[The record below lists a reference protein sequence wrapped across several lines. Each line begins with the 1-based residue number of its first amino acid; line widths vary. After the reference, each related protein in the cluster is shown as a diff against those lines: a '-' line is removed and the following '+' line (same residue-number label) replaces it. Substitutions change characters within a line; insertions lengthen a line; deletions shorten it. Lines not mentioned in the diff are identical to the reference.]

1 MDSRNLHPEKDIA
14 VIGMAG
20 RFPEAENLQEFWE
33 NLANSRD
40 SVKEFP
46 ENRRKE
52 LEDILGVRPQTDF
65 IRLGY
70 LERITYFEPEIFSL
84 SEEESRYMDP
94 QQRLLLELTEEAF
107 LDAGYNPEDFYGKN
121 AGVFVTCNQN
131 QYTHQLSNFCPISLL
146 NGLPSSAAG
155 RISYTYNLLGPSILI
170 DSACSSALVAIHSAC
185 QSLRSGE
192 SDMAVAGGVNITL
205 FPIDKESIPL
215 ATIYSPDQKAKAFDK
230 EANGTIMGEGGG
242 IIILKRLDKA
252 LSDGDPIHAVIKG
265 SAVNSDGRRSNGM
278 AAPSQEGQTEVILKA
293 MENADID
300 PQSIS
305 YLEAHGTGTNI
316 GDPIEV
322 SAIGQAYGKLGY
334 SKKSVPMGSVKT
346 NIGHLDYAAGIASLI
361 KTILMLKNKTIPA
374 SIHFNQPNP
383 LIDFE
388 NSPVYV
394 NSKPADWKSETPR
407 RAGITSLG
415 MVGTNSHI
423 ILEEA
428 ETTRNSVKCGRN
440 IIVLSARTEE
450 SLYRIAERIRAY
462 TAEHPH
468 LCINDI
474 AYTLNKGRRRYKN
487 TAVFTADNCEEL
499 IRKLDEFIE
508 NRNKASEKIKDFP
521 AEPSAVFIFPDI
533 RCVDFNEIPKLYHG
547 NDVFRN
553 IFEKYLKEIDEGIGD
568 YDRTGDYILNLYSYA
583 KLMEEFS
590 LKPKAVIGFG
600 TGDAIAE
607 LVIGNIG
614 FEECVRRVNESRNKE
629 LAMDNGKLEKLVDI
643 VLESKLNTFTVF
655 CPSEETANQLS
666 SVLSG
671 KQGIH
676 RLILSQP
683 EHSFYTALG
692 ELIENGV
699 KIDWEKVYQYSD
711 KKRIHLPGYAFDRK
725 SYFIRAEKEVRLP
738 SQAEVNSS
746 GLSGGKSVREVLHG
760 IFSEICSD
768 ETLTEETEISETDFD
783 SICSM
788 QFIGKVKKAYG
799 VDVPIK
805 WLFEDWKLGELF
817 TAIEEKISSQT
828 VKENTEAIQPQREFY
843 PASSAQKRM
852 YVLTKLDPG
861 NTVYNLPSALILEG
875 KADKERI
882 ESVFVKLIQ
891 RHEALRTSFTLVD
904 REPVQKI
911 HQEVDF
917 KIEYDESQESDI
929 DEKIKEF
936 IRPFA
941 LDTAP
946 LFRLKLIRLGE
957 DRHLFLY
964 DIHHII
970 ADATSIGIIVRE
982 FVRLY
987 EGETPE
993 TLKFQYKDY
1002 AIRQSEQKK
1011 AGTDRKS
1018 EEYWLKCFEG
1028 EIPVLDLPVDY
1039 PRGQVQSFEGDRIY
1053 FETGEALTV
1062 KLDMLAKETGTSL
1075 FMVLM
1080 AAYNVLL
1087 HKYTGQEDIVVGT
1100 PVSGRP
1106 HADYEKIIGVF
1117 VNTLAMRNFP
1127 KSEKT
1132 FREFLNEVREN
1143 SLNAYENQEYPFEEL
1158 VEKLGI
1164 RRDMSRSPLY
1174 DVLFTLQSMTLAE
1187 AYSSEIYIS
1196 GLRFIPYTF
1205 NNGTSKFDMTFN
1217 AIQYEKHLKVE
1228 IEYCT
1233 KLFKKETVERFAAHF
1248 LRILEQITV
1257 NPAIRLDEIE
1267 LLGAEEK
1274 EQLLYAFNNSNVK
1287 YADKKMAHNLFEEQA
1302 RLKPDNIALVFG
1314 DIRWTYGELDKKADC
1329 IAAAL
1334 MEKGVKRG
1342 SIVGIMTKRSPELF
1356 AGIMG
1361 ILKAGGAYLP
1371 IDPGY
1376 PEARVRYMIE
1386 DSGAAI
1392 LLTERDLKEKTGFGG
1407 EVVFMEEIEPCHS
1420 LSPEIKH
1427 ICKPN
1432 DLAYMIYTSGSTGNP
1447 KGVMIE
1453 HGALRNFIHGMSE
1466 KIEFAPG
1473 KTILGLTTVSFDIF
1487 ALETF
1492 IPLAKG
1498 MKIVIAD
1505 EEEQMDSN
1513 LLGTLLRKNKVDMV
1527 QMTPSRMRLLLSN
1540 GKGAE
1545 SLEYVRDIII
1555 GGEAFPEALLAELKS
1570 ITSSK
1575 IYNVYGPTET
1585 TVWSSINELTQEESV
1600 TIGKPIA
1607 NTQIFIMDNTNRLQP
1622 INVTGE
1628 LCIGGDGLARGYW
1641 NREALTKEKFVINPY
1656 TGKRMYRTGDMA
1668 KWLPNG
1674 DIQILGRSDHQVKI
1688 RGYRVELEEIEK
1700 HISQYE
1706 NIKECVVASRKDSLG
1721 NQILAAYYVSDGE
1734 INISRLRT
1742 YLAGVLPDYMI
1753 PGIYMNILQIPRTA
1767 NGKTDR
1773 SALPEP
1779 EMVRPVL
1786 ENEYVEP
1793 STETEKQVYGI
1804 WSTLLNRENIGTKDN
1819 FFDIG
1824 GNSLLLVQMHAELDS
1839 RYPGKVSVAEI
1850 FAYPTIAKL
1859 ASLLSREAGEIRQ
1872 GPVIEELQMP
1882 GQYMAD
1888 GSADY
1893 EGGAICILPEPEI
1906 EENLKAL
1913 ADSKTVQTA
1922 DILLGGFVYLL
1933 SEVSGKQVIP
1943 LHVLNG
1949 PEWLTPLK
1957 LNMDNISTVHEL
1969 VSTVGKNLREK
1980 SINIGL
1986 SPRYPV
1992 KARPGRKSDS
2002 AAVLFAYN
2010 AGSLQAELLNIY
2022 DIAFRVEEENGA
2034 IAFTVEYNAKR
2045 IDKSAMEE
2053 FIQLY
2058 INVLKVIFER
2068 MV

>member
-1 MDSRNLHPEKDIA
+1 MDSRKLHPEKDIA
-14 VIGMAG
+14 VIGMSG
-20 RFPEAENLQEFWE
+20 RFPEAENLQEFWA
-33 NLANSRD
+33 NLVNSRD

-46 ENRRKE
+46 ESRRKE

-70 LERITYFEPEIFSL
+70 LDRITYFEPEIFSL

-94 QQRLLLELTEEAF
+94 QQRMLLELTEEAV
-107 LDAGYNPEDFYGKN
+107 LNAGYNPEDLFGKN
-121 AGVFVTCNQN
+121 VGVFVTCNQN

-155 RISYTYNLLGPSILI
+155 RISYTYNLLGPSVLI

-185 QSLRSGE
+185 QSLRLGE
-192 SDMAVAGGVNITL
+192 SDLVVAGGVNMTL

-230 EANGTIMGEGGG
+230 DANGTVMGEGGG
-242 IIILKRLDKA
+242 IVILKRLDKA
-252 LSDGDPIHAVIKG
+252 LADGDPIHAVIKG

-278 AAPSQEGQTEVILKA
+278 AAPSQEGQTDVILKA
-293 MENADID
+293 MENAEID
-300 PQSIS
+300 PKSIS

-322 SAIGQAYGKLGY
+322 SAISQAYNKLGY
-334 SKKSVPMGSVKT
+334 DKKSVPMGSVKT

-361 KTILMLKNKTIPA
+361 KTILMLKYKTIPA
-374 SIHFNQPNP
+374 SVHFNQPNP

-394 NSKPADWKSETPR
+394 NSNPAEWKSEHPR

-428 ETTRNSVKCGRN
+428 EENHDSVKCRRN
-440 IIVLSARTEE
+440 VIVLSARTEN
-450 SLYRIAERIRAY
+450 SLYHIAERIRAY
-462 TAEHPH
+462 VAGHPH
-468 LCINDI
+468 LCINNI
-474 AYTLNKGRRRYKN
+474 AYTLNKGRRKYNN
-487 TAVFTADNCEEL
+487 TAVFTAENCDEL

-508 NRNKASEKIKDFP
+508 RKNQASEKIKVFP
-521 AEPSAVFIFPDI
+521 IDPSAVFIFPDI
-533 RCVDFNEIPKLYHG
+533 KSIDFNEIPKLYHG
-547 NDVFRN
+547 NDVFRS
-553 IFEKYLKEIDEGIGD
+553 IFEKYSKEFDESIGD
-568 YDRTGDYILNLYSYA
+568 GDKTGDYILNLYSYA

-590 LKPKAVIGFG
+590 LEPKAVIGFG

-607 LVIGNIG
+607 LVRGNIG
-614 FEECVRRVNESRNKE
+614 FEECVRRVNESKIKE
-629 LAMDNGKLEKLVDI
+629 LVLDNGKLEKLVEMI
-643 VLESKLNTFTVF
+643 LESKLNTFTVF
-655 CPSEETANQLS
+655 CPSGEMVNQLRN
-666 SVLSG
+666 VLSE
-671 KQGIH
+671 KKGILS
-676 RLILSQP
+676 LILSQT
-683 EHSFYTALG
+683 EHSFYTAL
-692 ELIENGV
+692 ENLIQNGL

-711 KKRIHLPGYAFDRK
+711 RKRIHLPGYVFDSK

-738 SQAEVNSS
+738 SQTDGNSCDV
-746 GLSGGKSVREVLHG
+746 SGGKAVREVLFG
-760 IFSEICSD
+760 IFSEICLD
-768 ETLTEETEISETDFD
+768 ETLTEETEIIETDFD

-788 QFIGKVKKAYG
+788 QFIGKVRKVYG

-805 WLFEDWKLGELF
+805 WLFEDWTLGELF
-817 TAIEEKISSQT
+817 TAIEEKISNCKEKEISKT
-828 VKENTEAIQPQREFY
+828 VQLQRDFY

-875 KADKERI
+875 KVDKERI
-882 ESVFVKLIQ
+882 ENVFRTLIQ
-891 RHEALRTSFTLVD
+891 RHEALRTSFMLED

-911 HQEVDF
+911 QQEVDF
-917 KIEYDESQESDI
+917 NIEYDEAEESEI

-936 IRPFA
+936 IRPFV

-946 LFRLKLIRLGE
+946 LFRVKLTRLRE
-957 DRHLFLY
+957 DKHLFLY

-970 ADATSIGIIVRE
+970 ADATSISIIVRD
-982 FVRLY
+982 FISLY
-987 EGETPE
+987 EGKTPKN
-993 TLKFQYKDY
+993 LKIQYKDY
-1002 AIRQSEQKK
+1002 AIRQNEQKR
-1011 AGTDRKS
+1011 AGTNR
-1018 EEYWLKCFEG
+1018 ETEQYWLKCFEG
-1028 EIPVLDLPVDY
+1028 EIPALDLPTDY
-1039 PRGQVQSFEGDRIY
+1039 PRQQVQSFEGDRIY
-1053 FETGEALTV
+1053 FETGEALTL

-1080 AAYNVLL
+1080 ATYNVLL

-1117 VNTLAMRNFP
+1117 VNTLAIRNFP
-1127 KSEKT
+1127 QSEKT

-1164 RRDMSRSPLY
+1164 KRDMSRSPLY
-1174 DVLFTLQSMTLAE
+1174 DVLFTLQSMTLSE
-1187 AYSSEIYIS
+1187 AYSSDIYTS

-1205 NNGTSKFDMTFN
+1205 NNGTSKFDISFN

-1233 KLFKKETVERFAAHF
+1233 KLFEKETVERFAAHF

-1267 LLGAEEK
+1267 LLGVEER
-1274 EQLLYAFNNSNVK
+1274 EQLLYAFNNSNVN
-1287 YADKKMAHNLFEEQA
+1287 YTDKKMAHNLFEEQA
-1302 RLKPDNIALVFG
+1302 QMTPDNTALVFG
-1314 DIRWTYGELDKKADC
+1314 DIQWTYGDLDKKADS
-1329 IAAAL
+1329 IAGLL

-1342 SIVGIMTKRSPELF
+1342 SIVGIMAKRSPELF
-1356 AGIMG
+1356 AGILG

-1371 IDPGY
+1371 IDPEY

-1386 DSGAAI
+1386 DSGAG
-1392 LLTERDLKEKTGFGG
+1392 LLLSTRDLKEKIRFDG
-1407 EVVFMEEIEPCHS
+1407 EIVFLDEISFCKR
-1420 LSPEIKH
+1420 LAPEIKD
-1427 ICKPN
+1427 ICRPD
-1432 DLAYMIYTSGSTGNP
+1432 DLAYIIYTSGSTGNP
-1447 KGVMIE
+1447 KGVLIE
-1453 HGALRNFIHGMSE
+1453 HGALKNFVLGISE
-1466 KIEFAPG
+1466 KIEFTSG

-1498 MKIVIAD
+1498 MTIVIAN
-1505 EEEQMDSN
+1505 EEEQRDSN
-1513 LLGTLLRKNKVDMV
+1513 LLGALIRKNKVEMV

-1545 SLEYVRDIII
+1545 SLEYVKDIII
-1555 GGEAFPEALLAELKS
+1555 GGESFPETLLAELKGIS
-1570 ITSSK
+1570 DSK

-1585 TVWSSINELTQEESV
+1585 TVWSTVKELTEEKSIS
-1600 TIGKPIA
+1600 IGKPIA
-1607 NTQIFIMDNTNRLQP
+1607 NTQIFIMDKTSRLQP

-1628 LCIGGDGLARGYW
+1628 LCIGGDGLAKGYW
-1641 NREALTKEKFVINPY
+1641 NRDELTKEKFVINPY

-1668 KWLPNG
+1668 KWLSNG

-1700 HISQYE
+1700 HISRYE

-1721 NQILAAYYVSDGE
+1721 NQTLVAYYVSDGE
-1734 INISRLRT
+1734 INISRLRVH
-1742 YLAGVLPDYMI
+1742 LAGVLPDYMI
-1753 PGIYMNILQIPRTA
+1753 PGIYMNIMEIPRTA
-1767 NGKTDR
+1767 NGKIDR
-1773 SALPEP
+1773 NALPEP
-1779 EMVRPVL
+1779 EMIRPVL

-1793 STETEKQVYGI
+1793 STDTEKSIHGI
-1804 WSTLLNRENIGTKDN
+1804 WGTLLNRENIGIKDN

-1824 GNSLLLVQMHAELDS
+1824 GNSLLLVQMHAELET
-1839 RYPGKVSVAEI
+1839 RYPGKLSVAEI

-1859 ASLLSREAGEIRQ
+1859 ASLLGSETGESRESQA
-1872 GPVIEELQMP
+1872 VEELQIP
-1882 GQYMAD
+1882 RQYMAD

-1906 EENLKAL
+1906 LKNLSTL
-1913 ADSKTVQTA
+1913 ADRKTVQTV
-1922 DILLGGFVYLL
+1922 DILLGGFIYLL
-1933 SEVSGKQVIP
+1933 SEISGKQEIP

-1949 PEWLTPLK
+1949 SELFIPLK
-1957 LNMDNISTVHEL
+1957 MNVEV
-1969 VSTVGKNLREK
+1969 VSTVQDLVYAVGNDLREK

-1986 SPRYPV
+1986 SSGYPV
-1992 KARPGRKSDS
+1992 KARPGRKEDS
-2002 AAVLFAYN
+2002 AAILFAFN
-2010 AGSLQAELLNIY
+2010 VSSLEPEVLSIY
-2022 DIAFRVEEENGA
+2022 DIAFKVDEDDRT
-2034 IAFTVEYNAKR
+2034 ITLTVEYNAQR
-2045 IDKSAMEE
+2045 ISKSAMEE
-2053 FIQLY
+2053 LIQLY
-2058 INVLKVIFER
+2058 MNVLNVILER